1 MDGISTGTL
10 IEAGKVLGGAALVIV
25 PLGLKYLKRKSEE
38 KTFTVRKLDCAA
50 MIDSRII
57 EMRARLGVDRVAI
70 YEYSNGD
77 KTVMGFPFLYATMTF
92 ERVRDNVASMK
103 NLFNKVP
110 ASWFSS
116 INTHFISATSSYGL
130 FYDDG
135 SAVLDGVVAQT
146 PDVVSILKGYHI
158 VSQCVFKISNNIGDG
173 LVIITDHNRKMEF
186 TADEIAQIKGDTNY
200 IANIMNQRP
209 K

>member
-1 MDGISTGTL
+1 MEGITTGTL
-10 IEAGKVLGGAALVIV
+10 IEAGKVLAGAALVVV
-25 PLGLKYLKRKSEE
+25 PLGIKYLKRKAEE

-50 MIDSRII
+50 TIESRII

-70 YEYSNGD
+70 FEFSNGD
-77 KTVMGFPFLYATMTF
+77 KTVMGFPFLYSTMTY
-92 ERVRDNVASMK
+92 ERVQDSISSMK
-103 NLFNKVP
+103 GMFNKVP

-116 INTHFISATSSYGL
+116 LNSHFVPVTSNYGL

-135 SAVLDGVVAQT
+135 TAILDGAETMT

-158 VSQCVFKISNNIGDG
+158 VSNCIFKISNNIGDG
-173 LVIITDHNRKMEF
+173 LLIISDHKKKLVF
-186 TADEIAQIKGDTNY
+186 TKEEIAQIKGDTNY